1 MQVSSVN
8 QLLTADCRF
17 APALGKFSAHV
28 WKTLFAY
35 FRIKLYQISDISF
48 ILATPLLELLEV

>member
-17 APALGKFSAHV
+17 CART
-28 WKTLFAY
+28 WNN
-35 FRIKLYQISDISF
+35 FRPRVGADFYVFFTQVCIKYQISVLF
-48 ILATPLLELLEV
+48 

>member
-35 FRIKLYQISDISF
+35 FRIKFVSNIRYQFYSIY
-48 ILATPLLELLEV
+48 PLLELLEV